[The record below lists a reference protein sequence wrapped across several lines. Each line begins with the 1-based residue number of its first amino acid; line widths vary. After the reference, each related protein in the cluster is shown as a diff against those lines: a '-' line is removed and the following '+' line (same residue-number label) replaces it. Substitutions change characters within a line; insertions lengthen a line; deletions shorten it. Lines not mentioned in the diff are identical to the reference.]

1 MNITENI
8 LEIKNLSKQFT
19 GVKALD
25 EVSFNI
31 KKGEVRALSGEN
43 GAGKSTIIKILTGV
57 YSHEEGEIVF
67 DGAPV
72 KFISTAEAQQSG
84 IRSVYQELNLIPYLS
99 VAENLF
105 LGDYPMTKCGIDWK
119 KLYEEASRLFQ
130 RLEINIDP
138 HIELYKLG
146 AAAQQMVS
154 IAIALRKDC
163 KLLIMDE
170 PTSSLDKNEVEMIF
184 SIIKN
189 LKKQGV
195 SMIFVTHRMEEIYQI
210 CDSITVLKDGKCLG
224 TFDAKDLNRH
234 QLVSLMV
241 GREINED
248 AKSDRTY
255 NIDREN
261 ETPILEL
268 RNVKSMPRVVDISL
282 KLYRGE
288 ILGIAGLLGSGRS
301 ETTQAIYGLRRIES
315 GEVFLHGKKTV
326 INSPVKAVM
335 KKISCCTENRR
346 VDGII
351 PNMSVKNNLIISN
364 MRAIT
369 KMGVIDNRKISDL
382 VNQYIEK
389 FSIKTPS
396 AEQRIKLLS
405 GGNQQKVLLARS
417 LATIP
422 DVLILDE
429 PTRGID
435 VGAKQEI
442 MKLIREVADLGISV
456 IFISSD
462 ISEIVR
468 LCDRVTVF
476 REGVTIGNL
485 AGTDISQDNIMQ
497 MIANTP
503 HQNVEV
509 AG

>member
-1 MNITENI
+1 
-8 LEIKNLSKQFT
+8 
-19 GVKALD
+19 
-25 EVSFNI
+25 
-31 KKGEVRALSGEN
+31 
-43 GAGKSTIIKILTGV
+43 
-57 YSHEEGEIVF
+57 
-67 DGAPV
+67 
-72 KFISTAEAQQSG
+72 
-84 IRSVYQELNLIPYLS
+84 
-99 VAENLF
+99 
-105 LGDYPMTKCGIDWK
+105 
-119 KLYEEASRLFQ
+119 
-130 RLEINIDP
+130 
-138 HIELYKLG
+138 
-146 AAAQQMVS
+146 MVS

-301 ETTQAIYGLRRIES
+301 ETTQAIYGLRKIES

-485 AGTDISQDNIMQ
+485 AGTDISQDNIMH

-503 HQNVEV
+503 HQNVEA

>member
-8 LEIKNLSKQFT
+8 LEIKNLSKQFP

-301 ETTQAIYGLRRIES
+301 ETTQAI
-315 GEVFLHGKKTV
+315 
-326 INSPVKAVM
+326 
-335 KKISCCTENRR
+335 
-346 VDGII
+346 
-351 PNMSVKNNLIISN
+351 
-364 MRAIT
+364 
-369 KMGVIDNRKISDL
+369 
-382 VNQYIEK
+382 
-389 FSIKTPS
+389 
-396 AEQRIKLLS
+396 
-405 GGNQQKVLLARS
+405 
-417 LATIP
+417 
-422 DVLILDE
+422 
-429 PTRGID
+429 
-435 VGAKQEI
+435 
-442 MKLIREVADLGISV
+442 
-456 IFISSD
+456 
-462 ISEIVR
+462 
-468 LCDRVTVF
+468 
-476 REGVTIGNL
+476 
-485 AGTDISQDNIMQ
+485 
-497 MIANTP
+497 
-503 HQNVEV
+503 
-509 AG
+509 

>member
-1 MNITENI
+1 M
-8 LEIKNLSKQFT
+8 
-19 GVKALD
+19 
-25 EVSFNI
+25 
-31 KKGEVRALSGEN
+31 
-43 GAGKSTIIKILTGV
+43 
-57 YSHEEGEIVF
+57 
-67 DGAPV
+67 
-72 KFISTAEAQQSG
+72 
-84 IRSVYQELNLIPYLS
+84 
-99 VAENLF
+99 
-105 LGDYPMTKCGIDWK
+105 
-119 KLYEEASRLFQ
+119 
-130 RLEINIDP
+130 
-138 HIELYKLG
+138 
-146 AAAQQMVS
+146 
-154 IAIALRKDC
+154 
-163 KLLIMDE
+163 
-170 PTSSLDKNEVEMIF
+170 
-184 SIIKN
+184 
-189 LKKQGV
+189 
-195 SMIFVTHRMEEIYQI
+195 
-210 CDSITVLKDGKCLG
+210 
-224 TFDAKDLNRH
+224 
-234 QLVSLMV
+234 
-241 GREINED
+241 
-248 AKSDRTY
+248 
-255 NIDREN
+255 
-261 ETPILEL
+261 
-268 RNVKSMPRVVDISL
+268 
-282 KLYRGE
+282 
-288 ILGIAGLLGSGRS
+288 
-301 ETTQAIYGLRRIES
+301 
-315 GEVFLHGKKTV
+315 HGKKTV

-417 LATIP
+417 LATLP